1 MELMSGC
8 VCKNVNTE
16 WSTSRSWY
24 NDRVMDTYISAPIVD
39 KQGDMIPTETI
50 KEAMDFYMKYG
61 IYAYKHDEIPIGQ
74 PLAYKIKDGKV
85 LLKVGIHNK
94 LDMHDK
100 VWKEIQEL
108 GSKGASSI
116 RGEAVNQNQECPPGE
131 SCFTKINKLGLWSVS
146 WVGDS
151 PANPEATVQTVSMA
165 IEEEEKPKAKKIY
178 VDKPSD
184 APEGADVKTGKRGG
198 YYYYETKKSGEN
210 VSENE
215 LESNSHIKKCGECK
229 KPIAKCGTCNKPVG
243 KIQTDLRRRRRLED
257 NGKLVETMASM
268 ELDNIGN
275 LHGKIKRLQN
285 IISDM
290 RKEHQEITKPPIDN
304 EDAVEQQLL
313 KSIFYNA
320 DEIRK
325 DVKIAE
331 LNMED
336 LKDELSKLL
345 MKMRGRR
352 WNK

>member
-24 NDRVMDTYISAPIVD
+24 NDRVMDTYISAPVVD

-50 KEAMDFYMKYG
+50 KEAMDFYMKHG
-61 IYAYKHDEIPIGQ
+61 IYSYKHDEIPIGQ

-94 LDMHDK
+94 LDMHNK
-100 VWKEIQEL
+100 VWKEIQEF

-165 IEEEEKPKAKKIY
+165 KEEENI
-178 VDKPSD
+178 
-184 APEGADVKTGKRGG
+184 GN
-198 YYYYETKKSGEN
+198 N

-229 KPIAKCGTCNKPVG
+229 KPVAKCDKCNKPKPVG
-243 KIQTDLRRRRRLED
+243 KQGLNRDRTLHNMFRKLESSLRGSGD
-257 NGKLVETMASM
+257 
-268 ELDNIGN
+268 
-275 LHGKIKRLQN
+275 
-285 IISDM
+285 
-290 RKEHQEITKPPIDN
+290 RKHAKMLAEIMDYI
-304 EDAVEQQLL
+304 
-313 KSIFYNA
+313 Y
-320 DEIRK
+320 
-325 DVKIAE
+325 
-331 LNMED
+331 
-336 LKDELSKLL
+336 
-345 MKMRGRR
+345 
-352 WNK
+352 